1 MKHALSLLCVCG
13 ALICLLLAPS
23 AAMDSAAYGLA
34 LYARLL
40 LPSLYPF
47 FVLSALLVRL
57 GFPRLLGR
65 LAAPAA
71 RLLWGISGQGVSAL
85 VAGLCGGYPLG
96 AQTAAELYRAGE
108 ISREEAEF
116 LLSFCNNTGPSFL
129 IGVIGSGLFSSRGLG
144 LRLYAIHALSA
155 LLAGIA
161 LRPRALPIS
170 ARSSSEPGHIQES
183 FSTALVASVHQA
195 VTSVLYVGGFVVCFC
210 VVTGMLEASGFV
222 AVCSAALSKFS
233 GLSSPFVRALL
244 TGLLELSSGV
254 GAMQSLVP
262 GRDLFLLCAFLSG
275 WGGLSVQ
282 FQTLAVLSDTDLN
295 TRFLLPGRVLSALF
309 SAFFAFLLYPA

>member
-96 AQTAAELYRAGE
+96 AQTAA
-108 ISREEAEF
+108 SR
-116 LLSFCNNTGPSFL
+116 PSP
-129 IGVIGSGLFSSRGLG
+129 VRD
-144 LRLYAIHALSA
+144 
-155 LLAGIA
+155 
-161 LRPRALPIS
+161 P
-170 ARSSSEPGHIQES
+170 
-183 FSTALVASVHQA
+183 
-195 VTSVLYVGGFVVCFC
+195 
-210 VVTGMLEASGFV
+210 
-222 AVCSAALSKFS
+222 CS
-233 GLSSPFVRALL
+233 
-244 TGLLELSSGV
+244 
-254 GAMQSLVP
+254 
-262 GRDLFLLCAFLSG
+262 LCAF
-275 WGGLSVQ
+275 
-282 FQTLAVLSDTDLN
+282 
-295 TRFLLPGRVLSALF
+295 GRDSPSSARIADF
-309 SAFFAFLLYPA
+309 SSLIF